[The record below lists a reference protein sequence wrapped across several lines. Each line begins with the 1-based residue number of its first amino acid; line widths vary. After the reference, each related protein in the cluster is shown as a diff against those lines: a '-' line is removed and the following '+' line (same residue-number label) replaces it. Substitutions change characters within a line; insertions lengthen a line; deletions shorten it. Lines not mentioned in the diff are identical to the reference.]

1 MQGHFGQLSSV
12 FAPLSGAEIEG
23 YEIHMGRTKSREKEQ
38 PLCLLNAGES
48 ANGREARGI
57 PCGWNRKNL
66 YGSYVHG
73 VFDAPGICETIAT
86 ALAARKGITL
96 EMAGQLDYR
105 AYKEEQYDRLASIV
119 RENLNMEAVYKIIE
133 KGNEASCSLLSE

>member
-1 MQGHFGQLSSV
+1 
-12 FAPLSGAEIEG
+12 
-23 YEIHMGRTKSREKEQ
+23 MGRTKSREKEQ

-73 VFDAPGICETIAT
+73 VFDAP
-86 ALAARKGITL
+86 
-96 EMAGQLDYR
+96 
-105 AYKEEQYDRLASIV
+105 AS
-119 RENLNMEAVYKIIE
+119 AKP
-133 KGNEASCSLLSE
+133 